1 MSNGNG
7 QESKALTTTIAEDL
21 APTKF
26 TGINR
31 GQLELLKRT
40 LAQGTT
46 DDEFSLFMNTATRLG
61 LDPFARQIYA
71 IKRWNP
77 AARTET
83 MAIQV
88 AIDGFRAIGEATG
101 ELDGQDPPLW
111 CGPTGEWLD
120 VWTHEKPPSAAKVV
134 VYRKGVSRGYV
145 GIATYKSFVQT
156 NKDGAATKTWATM
169 PDVMLAKCAES
180 QALRKAFP
188 RQLAGV
194 HTPDEMGQADN
205 DGPEPTVMT
214 GLPNLGIKRAD
225 AVPAQPPGDAP
236 FDFAL
241 AIATAKTVDDLVSV
255 GNRIKA
261 DLPESE
267 RARLKPSYEARL
279 TILRGP
285 DPFAAFLA
293 DLHAAGLIGPDYAS
307 WTADDI
313 GVEFVELVSRADNL
327 AAVND
332 TLTPWLAAASKPG
345 RGPVVR
351 KVREAI
357 EKAAE
362 ARRAELREAG
372 AAA

>member
-1 MSNGNG
+1 MSDPKT
-7 QESKALTTTIAEDL
+7 STSIAAVVDAT
-21 APTKF
+21 APTRF
-26 TGINR
+26 AGINR
-31 GQLELLKRT
+31 EQLELLKRT

-101 ELDGQDPPLW
+101 EMDGQDPPMW
-111 CGPTGEWLD
+111 CGADGEWVD
-120 VWTHEKPPSAAKVV
+120 AWVHDKPPAAAKVV
-134 VYRKGVSRGYV
+134 VYRKGVPRGYV

-156 NKDGAATKTWATM
+156 NKDGGPTKTWATM

-188 RQLAGV
+188 QQLAGV

-205 DGPEPTVMT
+205 AEPAAVMQA
-214 GLPNLGIKRAD
+214 LPTMKRAD
-225 AVPAQPPGDAP
+225 AAPVVDVPAKTEAPPA

-241 AIATAKTVDDLVSV
+241 AIAQAKTLDALTAIGKRIAAEVPEA
-255 GNRIKA
+255 NRA
-261 DLPESE
+261 
-267 RARLKPSYEARL
+267 ALKPSYEARL
-279 TILRGP
+279 AILNGP

-293 DLHAAGLIGPDYAS
+293 DLGGMLGAETAG
-307 WTADDI
+307 WTADD
-313 GVEFVELVSRADNL
+313 VALEFIDQIRNL
-327 AAVND
+327 TTLAEVNAAA
-332 TLTPWLAAASKPG
+332 LPWVQIASKPG

-351 KVREAI
+351 NVKAAI
-357 EKAAE
+357 EAAAE
-362 ARRAELREAG
+362 ARRVELRG